1 MELFPSLPNPP
12 LVLASHPHLD
22 GDDDDG
28 DDDDEGD
35 DDDGHDGECDYDY
48 HYDGNGGDD

>member
-1 MELFPSLPNPP
+1 MQEMLAHLKTALFLR
-12 LVLASHPHLD
+12 D
-22 GDDDDG
+22 GFP
-28 DDDDEGD
+28 D